1 MATSNMSRLGG
12 TRGAGLSLMTGWALA
27 LVASLLFPGGLL
39 IVPVDGTDFARAIN
53 VMADYAS
60 LAHVTTFLVIVA
72 MLLHGYGFLGLF
84 RLHHREGSLMSPVLR
99 FGIIASLFGWAIFI
113 VGMGKRHMIVHLMQR
128 AMDSGTSP
136 EMAAEFETLAIA
148 TYADMAGIMLAFL
161 TIFPFGSALVGLA
174 LAARF
179 SGMNVYRLASY
190 GLVVIGVGG
199 LVNFLVVQHAPAVG
213 ITLLL
218 QINNTLLLIGGV
230 CLLLIG
236 VGMYRGRSEF
246 QTEGS
251 SS

>member
-1 MATSNMSRLGG
+1 
-12 TRGAGLSLMTGWALA
+12 MTGWALA
-27 LVASLLFPGGLL
+27 LVASLFFPGAIL

-60 LAHVTTFLVIVA
+60 LAHATTFVTIVA
-72 MLLHGYGFLGLF
+72 MLLHGYGLLGLF
-84 RLHHREGSLMSPVLR
+84 RLPHRQGSLASPVLR
-99 FGIIASLFGWAIFI
+99 FGIISSLFGWAIFI
-113 VGMGKRHMIVHLMQR
+113 VGMGKGHMIVHLMQR
-128 AMDSGTSP
+128 AMDAGTSP

-161 TIFPFGSALVGLA
+161 TIFPFGSSLVGLA

-179 SGMNVYRLASY
+179 SGMNVYKIASY

-199 LVNFLVVQHAPAVG
+199 LVNFLVVQHVPAVG

-236 VGMYRGRSEF
+236 VGMYRGRTEF
-246 QTEGS
+246 QPEESAG
-251 SS
+251 